1 MIDDH
6 EREDG
11 RPEDAYPEDT
21 YPEDAYPDYPEDASP
36 DAEVSQTEADVEPKQ
51 PPWLRVGIG
60 LLAVILILA
69 LVGPGLRN
77 RFFTAPGPAAQAIAG
92 LEQTAAAQPTDETAQ
107 YKLAA
112 AYYQAR
118 RFDEAWAQFRKVA
131 SYRQAVQSRPEIP
144 NLERA
149 VQAAPESKEAH
160 FKLGTAWAQ
169 AQLLAPAE
177 VAFQQAI
184 ALDGRYVDA
193 LTNLGAVYYQMNRLD
208 DALHEYDAALAVSP
222 NDAAAHYDK
231 GVVYVQKAL
240 QSSPPDEALL
250 NQGTDELSRALEIN
264 PNLPQAHFSLG
275 VVNMMRGK
283 SQEAIAEFQRFLA
296 LDDGSDPEATTN
308 AQSYLKQLQ
317 K

>member
-1 MIDDH
+1 MIDDT
-6 EREDG
+6 ERD
-11 RPEDAYPEDT
+11 DV
-21 YPEDAYPDYPEDASP
+21 SP
-36 DAEVSQTEADVEPKQ
+36 DAEAPQPDADVEAQAVAMPKQ
-51 PPWLRVGIG
+51 SRWLRVGIG
-60 LLAVILILA
+60 LLAAILILA
-69 LVGPGLRN
+69 LVGPSLWN
-77 RFFTAPGPAAQAIAG
+77 RFFAAPDPAAQAIAG

-118 RFDEAWAQFRKVA
+118 RFDEAWAQLRKVEP
-131 SYRQAVQSRPEIP
+131 YRHAVQSRPEIS

-177 VAFQQAI
+177 AAFKQAI
-184 ALDGRYVDA
+184 ALDDRYVDA
-193 LTNLGAVYYQMNRLD
+193 HTNLGAVYYQMNRLD
-208 DALHEYDAALAVSP
+208 DALREYDAALAISP
-222 NDAAAHYDK
+222 DDAAAHYDK

-240 QSSPPDEALL
+240 QAPSPDETLL
-250 NQGTDELSRALEIN
+250 SQGTGELNRALEIN
-264 PNLPQAHFSLG
+264 PNMPQAHFSLG

-296 LDDGSDPEATTN
+296 LDDGSDPEATAN

>member
-6 EREDG
+6 ERED
-11 RPEDAYPEDT
+11 
-21 YPEDAYPDYPEDASP
+21 ASP
-36 DAEVSQTEADVEPKQ
+36 DIEALQPEADVEAQAVGLSKQ
-51 PPWLRVGIG
+51 PRWLRLGIG

-69 LVGPGLRN
+69 LVGPGLWN
-77 RFFTAPGPAAQAIAG
+77 RFFAAPNPASQAVAG

-118 RFDEAWAQFRKVA
+118 RFDEAWAQLRKVA
-131 SYRQAVQSRPEIP
+131 PYRQAVQSRPEIS

-149 VQAAPESKEAH
+149 VQADPESKEAH

-177 VAFQQAI
+177 AAFQQAI

-193 LTNLGAVYYQMNRLD
+193 HTNLGAVYYQMNRLD
-208 DALHEYDAALAVSP
+208 AALREYDAALAISP

-231 GVVYVQKAL
+231 GVVYVQQAL
-240 QSSPPDEALL
+240 QASSDETLL
-250 NQGTDELSRALEIN
+250 NQGTDELHRALEIN

>member
-1 MIDDH
+1 MIDDQ
-6 EREDG
+6 EREDVSSD
-11 RPEDAYPEDT
+11 EEV
-21 YPEDAYPDYPEDASP
+21 SQP
-36 DAEVSQTEADVEPKQ
+36 DAEAQSVALPKQ
-51 PPWLRVGIG
+51 SRWLRVGIG
-60 LLAVILILA
+60 LLAAILILA
-69 LVGPGLRN
+69 LVGPGLWN
-77 RFFTAPGPAAQAIAG
+77 RFLAGSNSANQAIAG
-92 LEQTAAAQPTDETAQ
+92 LEQAAAAQPADEAAQ

-131 SYRQAVQSRPEIP
+131 PYSQAVQSRPEIA

-160 FKLGTAWAQ
+160 FKLGTAWTQ
-169 AQLLAPAE
+169 AQLLTPAE
-177 VAFQQAI
+177 TAFQQAI
-184 ALDGRYVDA
+184 ALDDRYVDA
-193 LTNLGAVYYQMNRLD
+193 YTNLGAVYYQMNRLD
-208 DALHEYDAALAVSP
+208 DALAKYDAALVISP
-222 NDAAAHYDK
+222 DDAAAHYDK

-240 QSSPPDEALL
+240 QASSPDAALL
-250 NQGTDELSRALEIN
+250 KQGTDELSRALEID

-275 VVNMMRGK
+275 VVNMMSGK

>member
-6 EREDG
+6 EREDV
-11 RPEDAYPEDT
+11 
-21 YPEDAYPDYPEDASP
+21 SP
-36 DAEVSQTEADVEPKQ
+36 DAEAPQLEADVEAQAVALPKQ
-51 PPWLRVGIG
+51 LPWLRVGIG

-69 LVGPGLRN
+69 LVGPGLWN
-77 RFFTAPGPAAQAIAG
+77 RFFAASGPAAQAIAE
-92 LEQTAAAQPTDETAQ
+92 LEKTAAAQPTDETTQ

-118 RFDEAWAQFRKVA
+118 RFDEAWAQLRKVA
-131 SYRQAVQSRPEIP
+131 PYRQAVQSRPEIS

-177 VAFQQAI
+177 AAFKQAI
-184 ALDGRYVDA
+184 ALDDRYVDA
-193 LTNLGAVYYQMNRLD
+193 HTNLGAVYYQMNRLD
-208 DALHEYDAALAVSP
+208 DALTEYDAALVISP
-222 NDAAAHYDK
+222 DDAAAHYDK

-240 QSSPPDEALL
+240 QAPSPDETLL
-250 NQGTDELSRALEIN
+250 NQGTDELRRALEIS
-264 PNLPQAHFSLG
+264 PNMPQAHFSLG

-296 LDDGSDPEATTN
+296 LDDGSDQEATAN

>member
-1 MIDDH
+1 MIDNH
-6 EREDG
+6 ER
-11 RPEDAYPEDT
+11 
-21 YPEDAYPDYPEDASP
+21 EDASP
-36 DAEVSQTEADVEPKQ
+36 DVDDAEAPQPDAGVEAQAGALPQQ
-51 PPWLRVGIG
+51 PRWLKVGVG
-60 LLAVILILA
+60 LVAVILILA
-69 LVGPGLRN
+69 LVGPGLRD
-77 RFFTAPGPAAQAIAG
+77 RLVAPADPTAGAIKS
-92 LEQTAAAQPTDETAQ
+92 LEQTAVAQPTNETAQ

-131 SYRQAVQSRPEIP
+131 PYRQAIQSRPEIAD
-144 NLERA
+144 LERA

-177 VAFQQAI
+177 AAFQQAI
-184 ALDGRYVDA
+184 ALDDRYVDA
-193 LTNLGAVYYQMNRLD
+193 HTNLGAVYYQMNRLD
-208 DALHEYDAALAVSP
+208 NALTEYDAALAISP
-222 NDAAAHYDK
+222 DDAAAHYDK

-240 QSSPPDEALL
+240 QAPSPDETLL
-250 NQGTDELSRALEIN
+250 NQGTDELRRALEIN

-275 VVNMMRGK
+275 VVNMMRDK

>member
-6 EREDG
+6 EREDV
-11 RPEDAYPEDT
+11 
-21 YPEDAYPDYPEDASP
+21 SP
-36 DAEVSQTEADVEPKQ
+36 DAEAAQSDADVEAQAVALPKQ
-51 PPWLRVGIG
+51 PRWLRVGIG
-60 LLAVILILA
+60 LLAAILILA
-69 LVGPGLRN
+69 LVGPGLWN
-77 RFFTAPGPAAQAIAG
+77 RFFAAPSPAAQAIAG
-92 LEQTAAAQPTDETAQ
+92 LEQTATAQPTDETAQ

-131 SYRQAVQSRPEIP
+131 PYRQAVQSRPEIAD
-144 NLERA
+144 LERA

-160 FKLGTAWAQ
+160 FKLGTAWTQ

-184 ALDGRYVDA
+184 ALDDRYVDA
-193 LTNLGAVYYQMNRLD
+193 YTNLGAVYYQMNRLD
-208 DALHEYDAALAVSP
+208 EALREYDAALAISP

-240 QSSPPDEALL
+240 QAPSPDEALL
-250 NQGTDELSRALEIN
+250 NQGTDELSRALEID
-264 PNLPQAHFSLG
+264 PKLPQAHFSLG

-296 LDDGSDPEATTN
+296 LDDGSDPEATAN
-308 AQSYLKQLQ
+308 ARSYLKQLQ

>member
-6 EREDG
+6 ERED
-11 RPEDAYPEDT
+11 
-21 YPEDAYPDYPEDASP
+21 ASP
-36 DAEVSQTEADVEPKQ
+36 DVEALQPEANVEAQPVELSKQ
-51 PPWLRVGIG
+51 PRWLRLGIG
-60 LLAVILILA
+60 LLAVVLILA
-69 LVGPGLRN
+69 LAGPGLWN
-77 RFFTAPGPAAQAIAG
+77 RFFAAPNPAAQAMAG

-118 RFDEAWAQFRKVA
+118 RFDEAWAQLRKVA
-131 SYRQAVQSRPEIP
+131 PYRQAIQSRPDIS

-149 VQAAPESKEAH
+149 VQADPGSKEAH

-177 VAFQQAI
+177 AAFQQAI
-184 ALDGRYVDA
+184 ALDDRYVDA
-193 LTNLGAVYYQMNRLD
+193 HTNLGAVYYQMNRLP
-208 DALHEYDAALAVSP
+208 DALREYDAALAISP
-222 NDAAAHYDK
+222 DDAAAHYDK
-231 GVVYVQKAL
+231 GVVYVQQAL
-240 QSSPPDEALL
+240 QAPSPDQTLL
-250 NQGTDELSRALEIN
+250 KQGTDELHRALEIN

-275 VVNMMRGK
+275 VVNMMTGK

>member
-6 EREDG
+6 ERED
-11 RPEDAYPEDT
+11 
-21 YPEDAYPDYPEDASP
+21 ASP
-36 DAEVSQTEADVEPKQ
+36 DVEAFQREADVEAQPVELVAKQ
-51 PPWLRVGIG
+51 PPWLRLGIG

-69 LVGPGLRN
+69 LAGPGLWN
-77 RFFTAPGPAAQAIAG
+77 RFFAAPNPAAQAMAG

-118 RFDEAWAQFRKVA
+118 RFDEAWAQLRKVA
-131 SYRQAVQSRPEIP
+131 PYRQAVQSRPEIP

-149 VQAAPESKEAH
+149 VQAEPASKEAH

-177 VAFQQAI
+177 AAFQQAI
-184 ALDGRYVDA
+184 ALDDRYVDA
-193 LTNLGAVYYQMNRLD
+193 HTNLGAVYYQMNRLD
-208 DALHEYDAALAVSP
+208 DALREYDAALAISP

-231 GVVYVQKAL
+231 GVVYVQQAL
-240 QSSPPDEALL
+240 QASSDETLL
-250 NQGTDELSRALEIN
+250 NQGTDELRRALEIN

-283 SQEAIAEFQRFLA
+283 SQEAGAEFQRFLA
-296 LDDGSDPEATTN
+296 LDDGSDPEATAN

>member
-1 MIDDH
+1 MTDESERDDTSPGM
-6 EREDG
+6 EDVQ
-11 RPEDAYPEDT
+11 PPVA
-21 YPEDAYPDYPEDASP
+21 
-36 DAEVSQTEADVEPKQ
+36 AEVQPVELVTKQ
-51 PPWLRVGIG
+51 FRWLQVGIG
-60 LLAVILILA
+60 LLAVILIVVLA
-69 LVGPGLRN
+69 GPGLWN
-77 RFFTAPGPAAQAIAG
+77 RFFAAPNPAAEVIKG

-107 YKLAA
+107 YKLAT

-131 SYRQAVQSRPEIP
+131 PYRQAVQNRPAIAD
-144 NLERA
+144 LERA

-184 ALDGRYVDA
+184 ALDDRYVDA
-193 LTNLGAVYYQMNRLD
+193 HTNLGAVYYQMNRLA
-208 DALHEYDAALAVSP
+208 DALREYDAALAISP
-222 NDAAAHYDK
+222 DDSAAHYDK
-231 GVVYVQKAL
+231 GVVYVQQAL
-240 QSSPPDEALL
+240 QAPSPDETLL
-250 NQGTDELSRALEIN
+250 NQGTDELNRALEIN

-317 K
+317 Q

>member
-6 EREDG
+6 ERED
-11 RPEDAYPEDT
+11 
-21 YPEDAYPDYPEDASP
+21 ASP
-36 DAEVSQTEADVEPKQ
+36 DVEALQPEANVEAQPVELSKQ
-51 PPWLRVGIG
+51 PRWLRLGIG
-60 LLAVILILA
+60 LLAVVLILA
-69 LVGPGLRN
+69 LAGPGLWN
-77 RFFTAPGPAAQAIAG
+77 RFFAAPNPAAQAMAG

-118 RFDEAWAQFRKVA
+118 RFDEAWAQLRKVA
-131 SYRQAVQSRPEIP
+131 PYRQAIQSRPDIS

-149 VQAAPESKEAH
+149 VQADPGSKEAH

-177 VAFQQAI
+177 AAFQQAI
-184 ALDGRYVDA
+184 ALDDRYVDA
-193 LTNLGAVYYQMNRLD
+193 HTNLGAVYYQMNRLD
-208 DALHEYDAALAVSP
+208 AALREYDAALAISP

-231 GVVYVQKAL
+231 GVVYVQQAL
-240 QSSPPDEALL
+240 QASSDETLL
-250 NQGTDELSRALEIN
+250 NQGTDELRRALEIN

-296 LDDGSDPEATTN
+296 LDDGSDPEATAN

>member
-1 MIDDH
+1 MIDNH
-6 EREDG
+6 ER
-11 RPEDAYPEDT
+11 
-21 YPEDAYPDYPEDASP
+21 EDASP
-36 DAEVSQTEADVEPKQ
+36 DVDVDNADDVETPQPDADIEVPAGALSKQ
-51 PPWLRVGIG
+51 PRWLRVGIG
-60 LLAVILILA
+60 LVAAILILA
-69 LVGPGLRN
+69 LVGPGLRDRLIVSAN
-77 RFFTAPGPAAQAIAG
+77 PTAEAIKS
-92 LEQTAAAQPTDETAQ
+92 LEQAAAAQPTDETAQ

-131 SYRQAVQSRPEIP
+131 PYRQAVQSRPQIAD
-144 NLERA
+144 LERA
-149 VQAAPESKEAH
+149 VQTAPESKEAH

-177 VAFQQAI
+177 AAFQQAI
-184 ALDGRYVDA
+184 ALDDRYVDA
-193 LTNLGAVYYQMNRLD
+193 HTNLGAVYYQMNRLP
-208 DALHEYDAALAVSP
+208 DALREYDAALAISP
-222 NDAAAHYDK
+222 DDAAAHYDK
-231 GVVYVQKAL
+231 GVVYVQQAL
-240 QSSPPDEALL
+240 QAPSPDQTLL
-250 NQGTDELSRALEIN
+250 KQGTDELHRALEIN

-275 VVNMMRGK
+275 VVNMMTGK

>member
-1 MIDDH
+1 MVDDH
-6 EREDG
+6 ER
-11 RPEDAYPEDT
+11 
-21 YPEDAYPDYPEDASP
+21 EDASP
-36 DAEVSQTEADVEPKQ
+36 DAEVLQPEADVEAQPVTLPKQ
-51 PPWLRVGIG
+51 SPGLRVGIG

-69 LVGPGLRN
+69 LVGPGLWN
-77 RFFTAPGPAAQAIAG
+77 RFFAAPGPASKVIAG
-92 LEQTAAAQPTDETAQ
+92 LEGTAAAQPTNETAQ
-107 YKLAA
+107 YKLAE
-112 AYYQAR
+112 AYYQAG

-131 SYRQAVQSRPEIP
+131 PYRQAVQSRPEIS

-149 VQAAPESKEAH
+149 VQTAPASKEAH

-169 AQLLAPAE
+169 AQLLVPAE
-177 VAFQQAI
+177 TAFRQAI
-184 ALDGRYVDA
+184 ALDDRYVDA
-193 LTNLGAVYYQMNRLD
+193 HTNLGAVYYQMNRLD
-208 DALHEYDAALAVSP
+208 DALTEYDAALAISP
-222 NDAAAHYDK
+222 ADAAAHYDK

-240 QSSPPDEALL
+240 QAPSPDEALL
-250 NQGTDELSRALEIN
+250 NQGTDELRRALEIN

-296 LDDGSDPEATTN
+296 LDDGSDPEATSN